1 MLFQVLIHYGE
12 IALKGKN
19 RGFFEKAL
27 LDNIKKTLEKG
38 FFKSVQLGF
47 GRITLDLP
55 ENPDFKALE
64 EGLKNVLGIANFSF
78 ALKSVPEIEIL
89 KKHSLALLKRES
101 FETFKV
107 SAKRSE
113 KALPFTSQQ
122 INEEIGGLI
131 QDKLLKKVKL
141 ENPDLTL
148 FIEMTNK
155 EAFLFIKK
163 IKGLGGLPVGVSG
176 KAVSLLSGGID
187 SPVASFLAMKRGL
200 EISLAHFE
208 SFPYSTKKSIEK
220 VEELAKKLSVYQK
233 PLKLYLFP
241 FAEIQKEILLKSQEQ
256 FRVILYRR
264 AMLKIAEKLAH
275 EEKSQALITGDNLGQ
290 VASQTIENLNTVEKA
305 VDLPVLRPLI
315 CYDKEEIIEKSKT
328 LGFFET
334 SILPFDDCCSRFLP
348 KMPEIHSKINEVEKE
363 ENKCENL
370 TLLIENAFKNVKIKK
385 IN

>member
-1 MLFQVLIHYGE
+1 MFFQALIHFGE

-19 RGFFEKAL
+19 RGFFERAL
-27 LDNIKKTLEKG
+27 VNNLKKTLEKG
-38 FFKSVQLGF
+38 FFKSIQLGF
-47 GRITLDLP
+47 GRIILDLP

-64 EGLKNVLGIANFSF
+64 EGLKNVFGIANFSF
-78 ALKSVPEIEIL
+78 ALKAVPEIEDI
-89 KKHSLALLKRES
+89 KEKSLVLLEKED
-101 FETFKV
+101 FKTFRIT
-107 SAKRSE
+107 AKRSE

-122 INEEIGGLI
+122 INEEIGGFI

-148 FIEMTNK
+148 FIEITNK

-208 SFPYSTKKSIEK
+208 SAPYSTKKSIEK
-220 VEELAKKLSVYQK
+220 VEELAKRLGQYQK

-241 FAEIQKEILLKSQEQ
+241 FALIQKEILLNCQDQ
-256 FRVILYRR
+256 FRIILYRR
-264 AMLKIAEKLAH
+264 AMLKIAEKLAF
-275 EEKSQALITGDNLGQ
+275 EEKAKALITGDNLGQ

-315 CYDKEEIIEKSKT
+315 CYDKEEIIEKSRA

-334 SILPFDDCCSRFLP
+334 SILPFNDCCSRFLP

-363 ENKCENL
+363 ENKCEKL
-370 TLLIENAFKNVKIKK
+370 PELIEKAFKNVKIKK